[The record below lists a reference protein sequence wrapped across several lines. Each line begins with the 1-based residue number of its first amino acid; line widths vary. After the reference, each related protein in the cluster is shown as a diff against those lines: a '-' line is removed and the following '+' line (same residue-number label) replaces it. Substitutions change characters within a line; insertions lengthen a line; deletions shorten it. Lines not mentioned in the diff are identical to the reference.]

1 MTKTKRKLTDYQ
13 NLTEYRKD
21 KILEHIRIKEVSIKS
36 AALKFGLTVALINK
50 IFTERFGKR
59 DQKMDAIRALNLN
72 K

>member
-1 MTKTKRKLTDYQ
+1 MTKTKRKLTDYDD
-13 NLTEYRKD
+13 LTEYRKD
-21 KILEHIRIKEVSIKS
+21 KILEHIRVNEVSIKS

-59 DQKMDAIRALNLN
+59 DQKMDEIRALNLN

>member
-21 KILEHIRIKEVSIKS
+21 KILEHIRVKGMSIRN
-36 AALKFGLTVALINK
+36 AALELGLTSSTINK

-59 DQKMDAIRALNLN
+59 NIKN
-72 K
+72 

>member
-1 MTKTKRKLTDYQ
+1 MIKNNKKITRLRD
-13 NLTEYRKD
+13 LTEKRKD
-21 KILEHIRIKEVSIKS
+21 KILEHIRVKEVSIKS

-59 DQKMDAIRALNLN
+59 DQKIDAIRALNLN